1 MLAIGELVWYYRQT
15 ESFRFLNSAGDG
27 LRRQLRKIIKQLS
40 GRLDIKGYKNKGTR
54 QKSIT
59 NCKNK
64 LWCLYRTEYY
74 RAEEKKNKLELYAS
88 QWINCYR
95 IILRTKLAWQH
106 LHKMQN
112 MKRIRYLFKET
123 NMNKIY
129 TLMLKSHAWER

>member
-74 RAEEKKNKLELYAS
+74 RAEEKKKKTGTICITMDKLLQNNSENKTSMA
-88 QWINCYR
+88 
-95 IILRTKLAWQH
+95 T
-106 LHKMQN
+106 
-112 MKRIRYLFKET
+112 FT
-123 NMNKIY
+123 
-129 TLMLKSHAWER
+129 